1 MFNTIH
7 LINMLRSEVEGIPET
22 GLPLDAFQ
30 DKIQEIILNLARYEN
45 FNVEYTASIVL
56 SAVATAIGNSCHI
69 RIKDEWKTC
78 PSLYMMLVGRPGL
91 GKTPPL
97 GFIYK
102 PINEYDDRLHEKY
115 NEEYDEY
122 ERAMSAGMHGS
133 DGEEQLLKKPNFV
146 TTVIYDST
154 PEAMMN
160 IHQHNQ
166 RGITLVVDEILALFN
181 SVKRYNSKN
190 NLIEDLLTAYS
201 GQPLKIIRKSE
212 SRPVLIKNPCI
223 NVIGSVQ
230 TNMLQEVLRAEFLA
244 NGLLDRFL
252 FVYPKNRKISGWRRE
267 ERNTARPDIM
277 NQWRTIINRII
288 SIPCILDDKGT
299 TVNPR
304 ILTMSDDA
312 EEYFYEWYNGIID
325 AVNVIEDDAIE
336 DDANVESRK
345 MKLNGHV
352 ARLALLFQV
361 MKWATDSG
369 DMQYVELSSVKAAIR
384 MLDYYEGTYRRI
396 REILV
401 SDSIGETREAWLSL
415 LGDTFSTGDAII
427 AGKKVEMSRRTV
439 YYALEQL
446 CRLQNPLIEK
456 VRHGVYRKTV
466 SENTNASCTIALS
479 SDKNDGQSFQSAKV
493 QSATLINSDNHE

>member
-1 MFNTIH
+1 MFDTIH
-7 LINMLRSEVEGIPET
+7 LTNMLRSEVEGIPET
-22 GLPLDAFQ
+22 GLPLDAFP
-30 DKIQEIILNLARYEN
+30 DRIQEIILNLTRYEN

-69 RIKDEWKTC
+69 RIKGEWKTC

-122 ERAMSAGMHGS
+122 ERAMSAGKHGS
-133 DGEEQLLKKPNFV
+133 DGEEQLLKKPHFV

-166 RGITLVVDEILALFN
+166 RGI
-181 SVKRYNSKN
+181 
-190 NLIEDLLTAYS
+190 
-201 GQPLKIIRKSE
+201 
-212 SRPVLIKNPCI
+212 

-230 TNMLQEVLRAEFLA
+230 TNMLQEVFRAEFLA

-277 NQWRTIINRII
+277 NQWRTIINRIF
-288 SIPCILDDKGT
+288 SIPCILDGKGT
-299 TVNPR
+299 TVNSR

-325 AVNVIEDDAIE
+325 AVNAIE
-336 DDANVESRK
+336 DDADVESRK

-369 DMQYVELSSVKAAIR
+369 DMQYIERDSVESAIR
-384 MLDYYEGTYRRI
+384 MIDYYEETYRRI
-396 REILV
+396 QETIV
-401 SDSIGETREAWLSL
+401 INSIGETKEAWLSL
-415 LGDTFSTGDAII
+415 LEDWFTSGDAVI
-427 AGKKVEMSRRTV
+427 AGRKVDMSRRTV
-439 YYALEQL
+439 YYALDQL
-446 CRLQNPLIEK
+446 CRLKHPLIEK
-456 VRHGVYRKTV
+456 PQHGVYRKLMT
-466 SENTNASCTIALS
+466 ENTDAPCTIALS
-479 SDKNDGQSFQSAKV
+479 SCQDTVQSSQSAKV
-493 QSATLINSDNHE
+493 QSATTLKSEDHE

>member
-1 MFNTIH
+1 MFDTIH
-7 LINMLRSEVEGIPET
+7 LTNMLRSEVEGIPET
-22 GLPLDAFQ
+22 GLPLDAFP
-30 DKIQEIILNLARYEN
+30 DRIQEIILNLARYEN
-45 FNVEYTASIVL
+45 FNVEYTASIIL

-69 RIKDEWKTC
+69 RIKGEWKTC
-78 PSLYMMLVGRPGL
+78 PSIYMMLVGRPGL

-122 ERAMSAGMHGS
+122 ERSMSAGKHGS
-133 DGEEQLLKKPNFV
+133 DGEEQLLKKPHFV

-160 IHQHNQ
+160 IHQHNR

-181 SVKRYNSKN
+181 SVKRYNGKN

-230 TNMLQEVLRAEFLA
+230 TNMLQEVFRAEFLA

-277 NQWRTIINRII
+277 NQWRTIINRIL

-304 ILTMSDDA
+304 
-312 EEYFYEWYNGIID
+312 
-325 AVNVIEDDAIE
+325 
-336 DDANVESRK
+336 
-345 MKLNGHV
+345 
-352 ARLALLFQV
+352 
-361 MKWATDSG
+361 
-369 DMQYVELSSVKAAIR
+369 
-384 MLDYYEGTYRRI
+384 
-396 REILV
+396 
-401 SDSIGETREAWLSL
+401 
-415 LGDTFSTGDAII
+415 
-427 AGKKVEMSRRTV
+427 
-439 YYALEQL
+439 
-446 CRLQNPLIEK
+446 
-456 VRHGVYRKTV
+456 
-466 SENTNASCTIALS
+466 
-479 SDKNDGQSFQSAKV
+479 
-493 QSATLINSDNHE
+493 

>member
-1 MFNTIH
+1 MFDTIH
-7 LINMLRSEVEGIPET
+7 LTNMLRSEVEGIPET
-22 GLPLDAFQ
+22 GLPLDAFP

-69 RIKDEWKTC
+69 RIKGEWKTC

-122 ERAMSAGMHGS
+122 ERAMSADKHGS

-230 TNMLQEVLRAEFLA
+230 TNMLQEVFRAEFLA

-252 FVYPKNRKISGWRRE
+252 FVYPKK
-267 ERNTARPDIM
+267 
-277 NQWRTIINRII
+277 Q
-288 SIPCILDDKGT
+288 
-299 TVNPR
+299 
-304 ILTMSDDA
+304 
-312 EEYFYEWYNGIID
+312 
-325 AVNVIEDDAIE
+325 ED
-336 DDANVESRK
+336 
-345 MKLNGHV
+345 
-352 ARLALLFQV
+352 
-361 MKWATDSG
+361 
-369 DMQYVELSSVKAAIR
+369 IR
-384 MLDYYEGTYRRI
+384 M
-396 REILV
+396 
-401 SDSIGETREAWLSL
+401 ET
-415 LGDTFSTGDAII
+415 G
-427 AGKKVEMSRRTV
+427 RTE
-439 YYALEQL
+439 YG
-446 CRLQNPLIEK
+446 P
-456 VRHGVYRKTV
+456 
-466 SENTNASCTIALS
+466 S
-479 SDKNDGQSFQSAKV
+479 
-493 QSATLINSDNHE
+493 